1 VTIAREGEGCRVRDE
16 LLAVLRL
23 HLTEGLGPVRT
34 RRLLE
39 LFGDATKACE
49 ASPAQLRQVEGIG
62 EKLSL
67 SIAASLART
76 AERAERELALAQE
89 QGVEIIARGDERYP
103 SLLASV
109 PDAPLVLYVRGS
121 LDDARDRYAVA
132 IVGSRGCTAY
142 GMEQGGRFGK
152 ALGHAGLT
160 IVSGGAMGIDSAAHR
175 GALEAEARTIAVM
188 GCGLCHVYPP
198 QNRELFERVAR
209 SGAVV
214 SEFPMETPPR
224 EDNFPKRN
232 RIISGLS
239 MGVIV
244 IEAGRGSGSLITAK
258 IATED
263 HAREVMAL
271 PGRVDSPSSA
281 GTLDLL
287 KEGGAHLITEPGDVI
302 SLLET
307 PARHLDAGKHADRY
321 AARESTVAGES
332 LFAETARAKPAN
344 KRAYTE
350 RATTAREPA
359 LPVSAAQQAILTA
372 LDARSPATLEEL
384 ARDTGL
390 PAASLR
396 SELTM
401 LEITRRVKREGNRIA
416 RA

>member
-1 VTIAREGEGCRVRDE
+1 LLDLFRDP
-16 LLAVLRL
+16 A
-23 HLTEGLGPVRT
+23 
-34 RRLLE
+34 
-39 LFGDATKACE
+39 KACE

-76 AERAERELALAQE
+76 HERAERELELARQ
-89 QGVEIIARGDERYP
+89 QGIRIIAKSDRDYP
-103 SLLASV
+103 SLLASL
-109 PDAPLVLYVRGS
+109 PDAPLVLYVRGT
-121 LDDARDRYAVA
+121 LDDTRDKYAIA

-152 ALGHAGLT
+152 ALAHAGLT
-160 IVSGGAMGIDSAAHR
+160 IVSGGAIGIDSASHR
-175 GALEAEARTIAVM
+175 GALEVEGRTIAVM

-198 QNRELFERVAR
+198 QNRDLFDRIAR
-209 SGAVV
+209 SGAIM
-214 SEFPMETPPR
+214 SEFPMDTPPR

-239 MGVIV
+239 LGVIV

-263 HAREVMAL
+263 HGREVMAL

-287 KEGGAHLITEPGDVI
+287 KQGGAHLITEPGDVI

-307 PARHLDAGKHADRY
+307 PARHLDAGRHTDRY
-321 AARESTVAGES
+321 APRASDGDAAAGTDNPHSTQAEHAAAPSHS
-332 LFAETARAKPAN
+332 LFAQTDRVARTTSSSRPARQPAAPTASAAP
-344 KRAYTE
+344 
-350 RATTAREPA
+350 REPA
-359 LPVSAAQQAILTA
+359 LPISAAQQAILTA
-372 LDARSPATLEEL
+372 LSQRSPATLEEL
-384 ARDTGL
+384 ARDTAL
-390 PAASLR
+390 AVATLR

-401 LEITRRVKREGNRIA
+401 LEITRRVKREGNRVA
-416 RA
+416 KA

>member
-1 VTIAREGEGCRVRDE
+1 MRDE

-103 SLLASV
+103 SLLSSV

>member
-1 VTIAREGEGCRVRDE
+1 MRDD
-16 LLAVLRL
+16 LLALLRL

-34 RRLLE
+34 RRLLD
-39 LFGDATKACE
+39 LFGDPSKACE
-49 ASPAQLRQVEGIG
+49 ASPAQLRQVDGIG

-76 AERAERELALAQE
+76 GERADRELALARE
-89 QGVEIIARGDERYP
+89 QGVDIIARGDARYP

-109 PDAPLVLYVRGS
+109 PDAPLVLYVRGQ
-121 LDDARDRYAVA
+121 LNDASDRYAVA

-142 GMEQGGRFGK
+142 GMEQAGRFGK

-160 IVSGGAMGIDSAAHR
+160 IVSGGAMGVDSAAHR
-175 GALEAEARTIAVM
+175 GSLEAEGRTIAVM

-198 QNRELFERVAR
+198 QNRELFERITR

-232 RIISGLS
+232 RVISGLS
-239 MGVIV
+239 LGVIV

-263 HAREVMAL
+263 HGREVMAL
-271 PGRVDSPSSA
+271 PGRVDSPSSV

-302 SLLET
+302 ALLES
-307 PARHLDAGKHADRY
+307 PARHLDSGKHADRY
-321 AARESTVAGES
+321 AARESDHASGS
-332 LFAETARAKPAN
+332 LFAESARAKPA
-344 KRAYTE
+344 KPD
-350 RATTAREPA
+350 TAKAES
-359 LPVSAAQQAILTA
+359 SAAPREVGLPLTTHQQAILSA
-372 LDARSPATLEEL
+372 LQLRSPATLEEI